1 MFEEQISQ
9 AIQVFNSLE
18 GAAKLAF
25 TFWMTCAAV
34 FYGML
39 VYIVVLLIKE
49 VILKISRLSRI

>member
-9 AIQVFNSLE
+9 TIQVFNSLE

-39 VYIVVLLIKE
+39 VYIIGLLIKE